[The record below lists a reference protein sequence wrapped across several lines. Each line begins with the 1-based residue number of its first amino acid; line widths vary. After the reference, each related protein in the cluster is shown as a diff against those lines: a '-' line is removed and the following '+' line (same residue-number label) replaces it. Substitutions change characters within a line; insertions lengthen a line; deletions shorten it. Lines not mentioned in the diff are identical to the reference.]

1 MTPLALLPLT
11 IPLAPSVL
19 PPTLPLQAGLFS
31 AAELALVS
39 VDFLSAVVSVVIS
52 YIAYRG
58 YRRSGNRA
66 MAFVAAG
73 FVLIMVVPWVAFVA
87 GLVAGGSRGAE
98 LAIGAVSEVS
108 QLLGMLAILYAI
120 RLETKR

>member
-1 MTPLALLPLT
+1 MTLLVILPLT

-120 RLETKR
+120 RLETTR